1 MIIKRLRTDNNWSQ
15 EQLAAFTGLSLRTIQ
30 RVEAGDS
37 ASLETLKSLASV
49 FEIELSM
56 LTEEL
61 VVIDKETEAWKQAP
75 LWLSLGVW
83 GIRTRKTAMKFEIL
97 CVVVAFVALAVSFI
111 EPTLAILNVAWAAAY
126 WYSVSIR
133 WIDNAGLWRRL
144 KQPASNIDTQ

>member
-49 FEIELSM
+49 FEIDLSM
-56 LTEEL
+56 LTEEI

-83 GIRTRKTAMKFEIL
+83 GIRTRKTAMIFEIL
-97 CVVVAFVALAVSFI
+97 CVVVGFVALAVSFI
-111 EPTLAILNVAWAAAY
+111 EPTLAILNLAWAAAY

-133 WIDNAGLWRRL
+133 WIDNAGLWR
-144 KQPASNIDTQ
+144 